1 MTKSRQWVIG
11 AAVLALLVL
20 VAGWFLLVSPKRSKA
35 AELKT
40 ETASQQS
47 ANQTLQMQIAQLK
60 ARVKDLPK
68 EQALLAEIAGKLPS
82 DPALP
87 SLIRDLSKA
96 ADDADVTLV
105 SLTPGQP
112 ALMQAA
118 PIAQPAAK
126 PATAAGGA
134 TSGTPAAPAANV
146 GQLAMIPLT
155 ISVTGGF
162 FQVEQFISNL
172 ESLNRALMTTG
183 LEAAPGGAPSSS
195 QASGSTSGP
204 NTLAVSLT
212 SRVFMTVLPAAAAA
226 PAAPVQ
232 SGTK

>member
-20 VAGWFLLVSPKRSKA
+20 VAGWFLLVSPKRSTA

-87 SLIRDLSKA
+87 TLIRDLSKA

-112 ALMQAA
+112 ALMQTT
-118 PIAQPAAK
+118 PTTAQPAATGAGGTSSAGA
-126 PATAAGGA
+126 PATPVV
-134 TSGTPAAPAANV
+134 SV
-146 GQLAMIPLT
+146 GQLASIPLT

-172 ESLNRALMTTG
+172 EGLDRALMTTG
-183 LEAAPGGAPSSS
+183 VSMSPGGS
-195 QASGSTSGP
+195 QATQASSGSGVNS
-204 NTLAVSLT
+204 LSVSLT
-212 SRVFMTVLPAAAAA
+212 SRVFMTVQQAAAATQQPVA
-226 PAAPVQ
+226 PAQ